1 MFTLLLRKV
10 LEAMKQSGIICF
22 RDFVIIMQCC
32 RLFVVIDNDADDAHT
47 HKHTHIH
54 STDSKVCQDDSRML
68 NKIYIYKYIKYT
80 KYTELLQYRI
90 LQQFH
95 IQYYEPFSN
104 VKNSSAE

>member
-1 MFTLLLRKV
+1 MFTLLLRNV

-32 RLFVVIDNDADDAHT
+32 WLCVVIDNDVDDERTCT

-68 NKIYIYKYIKYT
+68 NKI
-80 KYTELLQYRI
+80 
-90 LQQFH
+90 
-95 IQYYEPFSN
+95 
-104 VKNSSAE
+104 